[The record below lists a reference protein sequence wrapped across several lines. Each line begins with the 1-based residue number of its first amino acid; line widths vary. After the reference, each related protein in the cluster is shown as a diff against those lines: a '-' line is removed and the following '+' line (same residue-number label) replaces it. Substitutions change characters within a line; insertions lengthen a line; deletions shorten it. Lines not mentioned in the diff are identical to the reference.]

1 MHSVQFNFIMNA
13 ILTVSSFIFPLITFP
28 YISRTLLVDGIGK
41 VNFATSVISYFT
53 MFASLGIPTYGIRA
67 CARVRDDREKLT
79 KTAQELIIINLITS
93 AITYAVFF
101 ILLFTVDRFYQDKTL
116 LTVTSVS
123 IILNTLGVTWLYSA
137 LEQYSYITVRNIACK
152 LVSVILMFIFVHN
165 TSDYVIYG
173 VIAVLASGGS
183 NLLNFINLKNIFRAP

>member
-1 MHSVQFNFIMNA
+1 MKDKAQKNIKIRSVQFNFIMNA

-28 YISRTLLVDGIGK
+28 YISRTLLVDGSGK

-79 KTAQELIIINLITS
+79 KTTQELIIINLFTS
-93 AITYAVFF
+93 AITYVVFF

-116 LTVTSVS
+116 LTITSVS
-123 IILNTLGVTWLYSA
+123 IILKTLGVTWLYSA
-137 LEQYSYITVRNIACK
+137 LEQ
-152 LVSVILMFIFVHN
+152 
-165 TSDYVIYG
+165 
-173 VIAVLASGGS
+173 
-183 NLLNFINLKNIFRAP
+183 

>member
-1 MHSVQFNFIMNA
+1 MKDKAQKNIKMHSVQFNFIMNA

-79 KTAQELIIINLITS
+79 KTAPT
-93 AITYAVFF
+93 VFRP
-101 ILLFTVDRFYQDKTL
+101 LSLRVRPYH
-116 LTVTSVS
+116 SP
-123 IILNTLGVTWLYSA
+123 GGLY
-137 LEQYSYITVRNIACK
+137 
-152 LVSVILMFIFVHN
+152 
-165 TSDYVIYG
+165 
-173 VIAVLASGGS
+173 VLR
-183 NLLNFINLKNIFRAP
+183 FRADSPVYPYLARAERSGSFTRSTTASAAPARSAA

>member
-1 MHSVQFNFIMNA
+1 MKDKAQKNIKMHSVQFNFIMNA

-79 KTAQELIIINLITS
+79 KTAQELIIINLITL
-93 AITYAVFF
+93 
-101 ILLFTVDRFYQDKTL
+101 ILLFILVAKKFISNILGYQKL
-116 LTVTSVS
+116 MMVS
-123 IILNTLGVTWLYSA
+123 IIVTKR
-137 LEQYSYITVRNIACK
+137 I
-152 LVSVILMFIFVHN
+152 
-165 TSDYVIYG
+165 
-173 VIAVLASGGS
+173 
-183 NLLNFINLKNIFRAP
+183 

>member
-1 MHSVQFNFIMNA
+1 MKDKAQKNIKMHSVQFNFIMNA

-123 IILNTLGVTWLYSA
+123 IILNTLGVTWLY
-137 LEQYSYITVRNIACK
+137 
-152 LVSVILMFIFVHN
+152 
-165 TSDYVIYG
+165 
-173 VIAVLASGGS
+173 
-183 NLLNFINLKNIFRAP
+183 

>member
-1 MHSVQFNFIMNA
+1 MKDKAQKNIKIRSVQFNFIMNA

-28 YISRTLLVDGIGK
+28 YISRTLLVDGSGK

-79 KTAQELIIINLITS
+79 KTTQELIIINLFTS
-93 AITYAVFF
+93 AITYVVFF

-116 LTVTSVS
+116 LTITSVS

-137 LEQYSYITVRNIACK
+137 LEQYSDRK
-152 LVSVILMFIFVHN
+152 SVV
-165 TSDYVIYG
+165 
-173 VIAVLASGGS
+173 
-183 NLLNFINLKNIFRAP
+183 

>member
-1 MHSVQFNFIMNA
+1 MKDKAQKNIKIRSVQFNFIMNA

-28 YISRTLLVDGIGK
+28 YISRTLLVDGSGK

-79 KTAQELIIINLITS
+79 KTTQELIIINLFTS
-93 AITYAVFF
+93 AITYVVFF

-116 LTVTSVS
+116 LTITSVS
-123 IILNTLGVTWLYSA
+123 IILKTLGVTCL
-137 LEQYSYITVRNIACK
+137 
-152 LVSVILMFIFVHN
+152 
-165 TSDYVIYG
+165 
-173 VIAVLASGGS
+173 
-183 NLLNFINLKNIFRAP
+183 